1 MARPDKRTVMS
12 RFRESL
18 TARRAEYERELE
30 SLEEADAAETKSSV
44 GDKYETGR
52 EMIAQSRVVI
62 ERNLA
67 ETKANLETLD
77 RLAATASQGAN
88 GAAGDKGA
96 AGKVG
101 LGSLVETSL
110 GWFLVGVSLGESDV
124 DGQAIR
130 TLSLAS
136 PLFMAL
142 RGKAEGDEVPWRG
155 ATVRI
160 LRVE

>member
-1 MARPDKRTVMS
+1 MS
-12 RFRESL
+12 RFRETL
-18 TARRAEYERELE
+18 AARKAEYQRELE

-67 ETKANLETLD
+67 ETKANLESLD
-77 RLAATASQGAN
+77 RM
-88 GAAGDKGA
+88 AAGGA
-96 AGKVG
+96 AGKVS
-101 LGSLVETSL
+101 LGSLVETNL
-110 GWFLVGVSLGESDV
+110 GWFLVGAGLGETEV
-124 DGQAIR
+124 DGQTVR

-142 RGKAEGDEVPWRG
+142 RGKGEGDQVPWRG
-155 ATVRI
+155 ASVQI
-160 LRVE
+160 LSVG

>member
-1 MARPDKRTVMS
+1 MS

-18 TARRAEYERELE
+18 EARKAEYERELE

-52 EMIAQSRVVI
+52 EMIAQSRLVI

-77 RLAATASQGAN
+77 RLSSTASQGAN
-88 GAAGDKGA
+88 GAS
-96 AGKVG
+96 GKVG

-124 DGQAIR
+124 EGQPIR

-142 RGKAEGDEVPWRG
+142 RGKGEGEEIPWRG
-155 ATVRI
+155 ASVRI